1 MSYTRQTNF
10 TRFTNRNVPDE
21 SREIERKAKAL
32 DKQRIETVNNYKG
45 ASSDQINE
53 MNRLSGLQKMADD
66 FELQNLK
73 QFTDNFAKAVTTSAQ
88 VLGKDLIERRKEKG
102 AQARQEDEARLVELE
117 QEIAEAKKDTQLKL
131 SVIDLENE
139 KKTLTDKIN
148 LADSRKRLGAFGY
161 GYTRDYLQS
170 RSEGFL
176 SYLLNETRESTD
188 IFKAGIGEEGD
199 ADYVPPVL
207 IKDYNKLSL
216 AEKQQVHA
224 FIQQKYINESNI
236 DGVSPKIR
244 EKYLDRHLDKIT
256 NTWFTKQVTI
266 AEQEIAYQEISDSND
281 DVARV
286 VKEYNAATFTKD
298 TTDDNIAFSQLEK
311 AIQIQLETNK
321 DSFART
327 GQVGTYTAGQLA
339 NNNIYS
345 NLVQNISL
353 IDNDAVRGVLIEKL
367 KNAKFVVPSKGT
379 NKATLEEHFPSKYNF
394 KEIEK
399 DINKKISE
407 NREVKRRTRKENAE
421 AEMFEL
427 KQFLFNNPKELDTY
441 LLRKE
446 EIQRKFGDITEIK
459 VKLKD
464 LDEYP
469 TRLNDGISTQKS
481 EEYYDSIKDL
491 WPRGIPKSLASN
503 FHPEHWALLKQQGR
517 VANDLTYFETNSQDV
532 KKDHVRLSKKLELI
546 FLKNNPSTNNLN
558 KDNTTL
564 TKLKSD
570 ILKIHIPMQM
580 NLVAA
585 EGIPDGEKDPE
596 LYMYKEAVRRVD
608 ALIETARDTNIPGK
622 NPFAINSK
630 NEFINEESVG
640 NKEEINLLKQV
651 NQIAK
656 NKTEL
661 NLSIR
666 EKMANNNTAAT
677 TTNIYEGSKL
687 SKEEIIGKL
696 NPTPID
702 GKYSIFPE
710 SISFAAKEDMT
721 GKTVLDI
728 WNHQRSYY
736 QLPPITKEQLTVPTQ
751 QALNVVETLDQTTIN
766 LLKSDNAKDFAT
778 GIDKSGLVSTHL
790 VATAAGDFDVPQG
803 FVTSELGKLDGVT
816 LDDYN
821 AETEDGEELRANIK
835 MAYINTQIAKASIGS
850 NNKLEVLHR
859 VHALLKNKNMNDWR
873 KDIYLEQSGVNFVN
887 NYYSGGYSGDK
898 YSHAIDIQGDVKVE
912 RRLGEGSKYI
922 RNVKQEQDLKKKE
935 EEENSFTN
943 DEDLYNYRTQDLTA
957 ISVGQIEDKLEDW
970 LGEEPDKFGGNKNQ
984 VTPEWA
990 DWNQKKQRLES
1001 QIRVLNAIEQ
1011 GDASFGLRAS
1021 QKTDATV
1028 QDARVLI
1035 PAFPRLPAWIKDG
1048 RLNHDIVNVISQERF
1063 DELKAKAVK
1072 KMQAKGFPNA
1082 SAPDAFG
1089 MAFTVSPIKGRMEE
1103 VFTEEFYKLLI
1114 AEPEFFTGE
1123 AY

>member
-32 DKQRIETVNNYKG
+32 DKQRIEKVNNYKG
-45 ASSDQINE
+45 ASSDQISE

-73 QFTDNFAKAVTTSAQ
+73 TFTNNFAKAVTTSAQ
-88 VLGKDLIERRKEKG
+88 VLGKDLIETRKEKG
-102 AQARQEDEARLVELE
+102 AQARNEDEARLVELE

-170 RSEGFL
+170 RAEGFL
-176 SYLLNETRESTD
+176 PYLLNETRESTD

-199 ADYVPPVL
+199 PDYVPPVL

-224 FIQQKYINESNI
+224 FIQQKYVNESNI

-256 NTWFTKQVTI
+256 TSWFAKQVTI

-281 DVARV
+281 DVARAF
-286 VKEYNAATFTKD
+286 KEYNAATFTTD
-298 TTDDNIAFSQLEK
+298 MLDDNIMFNQLQRTL
-311 AIQIQLETNK
+311 QIQLETNK

-327 GQVGTYTAGQLA
+327 GQVGVNTAGQLA

-379 NKATLEEHFPSKYNF
+379 NLATLEEHFPSKYNF
-394 KEIEK
+394 REIEK
-399 DINKKISE
+399 EINKKVSE
-407 NREVKRRTRKENAE
+407 NREVKRKTRKDNAE
-421 AEMFEL
+421 TEMFEL
-427 KQFLFNNPKELDTY
+427 KQLLFNNPELIDEY
-441 LLRKE
+441 LLKKE
-446 EIQRKFGDITEIK
+446 EIQRKYGDIVELK
-459 VKLKD
+459 SKLTD

-469 TRLNDGISTQKS
+469 ERLKSGISLEKS
-481 EEYYDSIKDL
+481 KAYLSDISGLY
-491 WPRGIPKSLASN
+491 PRGIPKSLASN
-503 FHPEHWALLKQQGR
+503 FHPEHWSQLKQKGL
-517 VANDLTYFETNSQDV
+517 VAEELTYFETNSQDV
-532 KKDHVRLSKKLELI
+532 KKDTKRLQNKLNLI
-546 FLKNNPSTNNLN
+546 FLKNNPSKNNLN
-558 KDNTTL
+558 KDNPTL
-564 TKLKSD
+564 IKLKED
-570 ILKIHIPMQM
+570 IIKIHIPRQI
-580 NLVAA
+580 NIIAA
-585 EGIPDGEKDPE
+585 EGIPEGEKDPE
-596 LYMYKEAVRRVD
+596 LYLYKEAVRRVD
-608 ALIETARDTNIPGK
+608 ALIETARDAQTPGD
-622 NPFAINSK
+622 NPFKLNAK
-630 NEFINEESVG
+630 NEFVNEESEG
-640 NKEEINLLKQV
+640 NKD
-651 NQIAK
+651 
-656 NKTEL
+656 EL
-661 NLSIR
+661 NLLNRVNSVVEEDRKVANGIL
-666 EKMANNNTAAT
+666 ENMNNNNTAAT
-677 TTNIYEGSKL
+677 TTNLFEGSNL
-687 SKEEIIGKL
+687 SKEEIVARL
-696 NPTPID
+696 SPLPID
-702 GKYSIFPE
+702 GKYSIFPK
-710 SISFAAKEDMT
+710 SMIFAAKEDMT

-736 QLPPITKEQLTVPTQ
+736 GLPEITREQLTPAAQ
-751 QALNVVETLDQTTIN
+751 QALTIIDTLDTNTIN

-778 GIDKSGLVSTHL
+778 GVDKAGLVSTHL
-790 VATAAGDFDVPQG
+790 VATSAGDFDVPQG

-816 LDDYN
+816 LEDYN
-821 AETEDGEELRANIK
+821 SETEDGEELRANIK

-850 NNKLEVLHR
+850 DNKLEVLHR
-859 VHALLKNKNMNDWR
+859 VHALLKNKNMDDWK
-873 KDIYLEQSGVNFVN
+873 KDIRLEESGVNFVN

-898 YSHAIDIQGDVKVE
+898 YSHSIDIQGDVKVE
-912 RRLGEGSKYI
+912 KRLGENSKYI

-935 EEENSFTN
+935 EKENSFTN
-943 DEDLYNYRTQDLTA
+943 DEDLYNYRTQNLTS
-957 ISVGQIEDKLEDW
+957 ISVGQIEDELEDW
-970 LGEEPDKFGGNKNQ
+970 LGEEPNKYTTNKNRID
-984 VTPEWA
+984 PEWA
-990 DWNQKKQRLES
+990 EWNQTKQRLES

-1021 QKTDATV
+1021 RKTDATV

-1035 PAFPRLPAWIKDG
+1035 PVFTRLPAWIKDA
-1048 RLNHDIVNVISQERF
+1048 RLNQDIVNVISQERF

-1072 KMQAKGFPNA
+1072 KMQAKGFKNA

-1089 MAFTVSPIKGRMEE
+1089 MAFTFSPIKGRMEE

-1123 AY
+1123 VY

>member
-45 ASSDQINE
+45 ASSDQISE

-73 QFTDNFAKAVTTSAQ
+73 TFTNNFAKAVTTSAQ
-88 VLGKDLIERRKEKG
+88 VLGKEAIDRRVEAG
-102 AQARQEDEARLVELE
+102 AQARNEDEARLVQLE

-148 LADSRKRLGAFGY
+148 LADSRKRLGSFGF

-170 RSEGFL
+170 RAEGFL
-176 SYLLNETRESTD
+176 PYLLNETRESTD

-199 ADYVPPVL
+199 PNYVPPVL

-256 NTWFTKQVTI
+256 TSWFAKQVTI

-281 DVARV
+281 DVARAF
-286 VKEYNAATFTKD
+286 KEYNAATFTTD
-298 TTDDNIAFSQLEK
+298 MLDDNIMFTQLQK
-311 AIQIQLETNK
+311 TLQIQLETNK

-379 NKATLEEHFPSKYNF
+379 NLATLEEHFPAKYNF
-394 KEIEK
+394 REIEK
-399 DINKKISE
+399 EINKKVSE
-407 NREVKRRTRKENAE
+407 NREVKRKTRKDNAE
-421 AEMFEL
+421 TEMFEL
-427 KQFLFNNPKELDTY
+427 KQLLFNNPEQIDKY
-441 LLRKE
+441 LLKKE
-446 EIQRKFGDITEIK
+446 EIQRKYGDIVELK
-459 VKLKD
+459 NKLKD

-469 TRLNDGISTQKS
+469 DRLQDGISPEKS
-481 EEYYDSIKDL
+481 REYYKSIKDL
-491 WPRGIPKSLASN
+491 WPRGIPKSLAGN
-503 FHPEHWALLKQQGR
+503 FHPAHWNLLQEQGR
-517 VANDLTYFETNSQDV
+517 VANELTYFETNSQDV
-532 KKDHVRLSKKLELI
+532 KKDVKRLQNTLELV
-546 FLKNNPSTNNLN
+546 FLKNNPSKNNLN
-558 KDNTTL
+558 KNNETL
-564 TKLKSD
+564 KKLKED
-570 ILKIHIPMQM
+570 IIKIHIPRQM
-580 NLVAA
+580 NVIAA
-585 EGIPDGEKDPE
+585 EGIPEGTPDLEKY
-596 LYMYKEAVRRVD
+596 LYDNAVLRVE
-608 ALIETARDTNIPGK
+608 ALIKTARDANTDK
-622 NPFAINSK
+622 DNPFMLNAK
-630 NEFINEESVG
+630 NEFVKEEGEG
-640 NKEEINLLKQV
+640 NKEQINLLNRV
-651 NQIAK
+651 NAASK
-656 NKTEL
+656 NQDEVHNGIL
-661 NLSIR
+661 EN
-666 EKMANNNTAAT
+666 MNNNITAAT
-677 TTNIYEGSKL
+677 TTNLFEGSSL
-687 SKEEIIGKL
+687 SKEEIVARL
-696 NPTPID
+696 NPLPID
-702 GKYSIFPE
+702 GKYSIFPK
-710 SISFAAKEDMT
+710 SIQFAAAQDMT

-736 QLPPITKEQLTVPTQ
+736 GLPEITREQLTVPAQ
-751 QALNVVETLDQTTIN
+751 QALKVLDTLDTNTIN

-778 GIDKSGLVSTHL
+778 GVDKAGLVSTHL
-790 VATAAGDFDVPQG
+790 VATSAGDFDVPQG

-816 LDDYN
+816 LEDYN

-835 MAYINTQIAKASIGS
+835 MAYINKVIATASIGS
-850 NNKLEVLHR
+850 DNKLEVLHR
-859 VHALLKNKNMNDWR
+859 VHALLKDKNMDDWK
-873 KDIYLEQSGVNFVN
+873 KDKFLEESGVNFVN

-898 YSHAIDIQGDVKVE
+898 YSHAIDIQGDVKVK
-912 RRLGEGSKYI
+912 RRLGEGNEYI
-922 RNVKQEQDLKKKE
+922 RNVKQEQDLIKKE
-935 EEENSFTN
+935 EKENSFTN

-957 ISVGQIEDKLEDW
+957 ISVEQIEDKLEDW
-970 LGEEPDKFGGNKNQ
+970 LGEEPNKYTTNKNRID
-984 VTPEWA
+984 PEWA

-1021 QKTDATV
+1021 RKTDATV

-1035 PAFPRLPAWIKDG
+1035 PVFTRLPAWIKDG
-1048 RLNHDIVNVISQERF
+1048 RLNQDIVNVIGEEKF
-1063 DELKAKAVK
+1063 DEIKAKVVK
-1072 KMQAKGFPNA
+1072 KLKLPA
-1082 SAPDAFG
+1082 APDAFS
-1089 MAFTVSPIKGRMEE
+1089 MAFTFSPIKGKMEQKF
-1103 VFTEEFYKLLI
+1103 VEEFYKELI
-1114 AEPEFFTGE
+1114 ALPEFFTGE

>member
-21 SREIERKAKAL
+21 SKEIERKAKAL
-32 DKQRIETVNNYKG
+32 DKQRINTVNEYKG

-73 QFTDNFAKAVTTSAQ
+73 TFTDNFAKAVTTSAQ
-88 VLGKDLIERRKEKG
+88 VLGKEAIDRRIEAG

-148 LADSRKRLGAFGY
+148 LADSRKRLGSFGF

-170 RSEGFL
+170 RAEGFL
-176 SYLLNETRESTD
+176 PFMLNETRESTD
-188 IFKAGIGEEGD
+188 IFKQGIGEEGD

-207 IKDYNKLSL
+207 IKDYNKLTL

-224 FIQQKYINESNI
+224 YIQQKYINESNI
-236 DGVSPKIR
+236 DGVNAKIR
-244 EKYLDRHLDKIT
+244 EKYLDRHLDKVT
-256 NTWFTKQVTI
+256 NTWFSKQVTI

-281 DVARV
+281 DVARAF
-286 VKEYNAATFTKD
+286 KEYNAATFTTD
-298 TTDDNIAFSQLEK
+298 MLDDNIAFNQLQRT
-311 AIQIQLETNK
+311 IQIQLETNK

-339 NNNIYS
+339 NTNIYS
-345 NLVQNISL
+345 NMVQNISL

-367 KNAKFVVPSKGT
+367 KNAKFVVPSKGI

-399 DINKKISE
+399 EINQKVSE
-407 NREVKRRTRKENAE
+407 NRQVKEKTRKDNAKT
-421 AEMFEL
+421 EMFEL
-427 KQFLFNNPKELDTY
+427 KQLLFNNPEQLDVY
-441 LLRKE
+441 LLKKE
-446 EIQRKFGDITEIK
+446 EIQRKYGDITE
-459 VKLKD
+459 LKTQLAD

-469 TRLNDGISTQKS
+469 ERLNDGISPEKS
-481 EEYYDSIKDL
+481 RDYYDSIKDL
-491 WPRGIPKSLASN
+491 WPRGIPQSLAGN
-503 FHPEHWALLKQQGR
+503 FHPSHWNLLKEQGR
-517 VANDLTYFETNSQDV
+517 VAEGLTYFETNSQDV
-532 KKDHVRLSKKLELI
+532 KKDNLRLQKKLELI
-546 FLKNNPSTNNLN
+546 FLKNNPSSNNLN

-564 TKLKSD
+564 TKLKED
-570 ILKIHIPMQM
+570 ILKIHIPMQI
-580 NLVAA
+580 NIVAA
-585 EGIPDGEKDPE
+585 EGIPEGEKDPE
-596 LYMYKEAVRRVD
+596 LYLYKEAVRRVD

-622 NPFAINSK
+622 NPFAINSN

-640 NKEEINLLKQV
+640 NKAEINLLKQV

-656 NKTEL
+656 NKDEL

-666 EKMANNNTAAT
+666 EKMSNNNTAAT

-687 SKEEIIGKL
+687 SKEQIVAKL
-696 NPTPID
+696 NPVPID

-736 QLPPITKEQLTVPTQ
+736 DLPPITKEQLTVPTQ
-751 QALNVVETLDQTTIN
+751 QALNVVETLDPTTIN

-790 VATAAGDFDVPQG
+790 VATSAGDFDVPQG
-803 FVTSELGKLDGVT
+803 FVTTELSKLDGVT

-850 NNKLEVLHR
+850 DNKLQVLHR
-859 VHALLKNKNMNDWR
+859 VHALLKNKNMDAWR

-898 YSHAIDIQGDVKVE
+898 YSHAIDIQGDVKVS

-922 RNVKQEQDLKKKE
+922 RNVKQEQELIKKE
-935 EEENSFTN
+935 EKENSFTN

-957 ISVGQIEDKLEDW
+957 INVGQIEDELEDW
-970 LGEEPDKFGGNKNQ
+970 LGEEPDKYGGNKNN

-1001 QIRVLNAIEQ
+1001 QIIVLNAIEK

-1035 PAFPRLPAWIKDG
+1035 PAFTRLPAWIKDG
-1048 RLNHDIVNVISQERF
+1048 KLNHHIVNVISQERF

-1072 KMQAKGFPNA
+1072 KMQAQGFKNA
-1082 SAPDAFG
+1082 SAPDAFE
-1089 MAFTVSPIKGRMEE
+1089 MAFTFSPIKGKMEE
-1103 VFTEEFYKLLI
+1103 KFVEEFYKLLI

-1123 AY
+1123 EY

>member
-45 ASSDQINE
+45 VSSDQVNE

-73 QFTDNFAKAVTTSAQ
+73 KFTDNFAKAVTTSAQ
-88 VLGKDLIERRKEKG
+88 VLGKDLIETRKEKG

-139 KKTLTDKIN
+139 KKTLEDKIN

-170 RSEGFL
+170 RAEGFL
-176 SYLLNETRESTD
+176 PYLLNETRESTD

-199 ADYVPPVL
+199 PNYVPPVL

-216 AEKQQVHA
+216 SEKQQVHA
-224 FIQQKYINESNI
+224 FIKQKYINESNI

-244 EKYLDRHLDKIT
+244 EKYLDRHLDKVI
-256 NTWFTKQVTI
+256 NTWYTKQVTI

-281 DVARV
+281 DVARAF
-286 VKEYNAATFTKD
+286 KEYNAATFTTD
-298 TTDDNIAFSQLEK
+298 MLDDNIMFNQLQK
-311 AIQIQLETNK
+311 TIQIQLETNK

-327 GQVGTYTAGQLA
+327 GQVGVNTAGQLA

-379 NKATLEEHFPSKYNF
+379 NLATLEEHFPSKYNF

-399 DINKKISE
+399 EINKKVSE
-407 NREVKRRTRKENAE
+407 NRDLKRKTRKDNAE
-421 AEMFEL
+421 TEMFEL
-427 KQFLFNNPKELDTY
+427 KQLLFNNPEQIDEY

-446 EIQRKFGDITEIK
+446 EIQRKYGDITELK
-459 VKLKD
+459 TKLTD

-469 TRLNDGISTQKS
+469 DRLKSGISLDKS
-481 EEYYDSIKDL
+481 KAYLSDIIGLY
-491 WPRGIPKSLASN
+491 PRGIPKSLASN
-503 FHPEHWALLKQQGR
+503 FHPEHWSQLKEKGL
-517 VANDLTYFETNSQDV
+517 VAEELTYFETNSQDV
-532 KKDHVRLSKKLELI
+532 KKDVKTLQNKLGLI
-546 FLKNNPSTNNLN
+546 FLNKNPSKNNLN
-558 KDNTTL
+558 KDNPTL
-564 TKLKSD
+564 IKLKED
-570 ILKIHIPMQM
+570 IIKIHIPKQM
-580 NLVAA
+580 NLIAA
-585 EGIPDGEKDPE
+585 EGIPEGTVDVEKY
-596 LYMYKEAVRRVD
+596 LYDEAVRRVD
-608 ALIETARDTNIPGK
+608 ALIETARDPQTPAD
-622 NPFAINSK
+622 NPFRLNNR
-630 NEFINEESVG
+630 NEFVNAESER
-640 NKEEINLLKQV
+640 NKAELNLLKEV
-651 NQIAK
+651 NSVVEEDRKIGNGILENL
-656 NKTEL
+656 NK
-661 NLSIR
+661 
-666 EKMANNNTAAT
+666 NNTAAT
-677 TTNIYEGSKL
+677 TTNLFEGSHL
-687 SKEEIIGKL
+687 SKEEIVARL
-696 NPTPID
+696 DPLPID
-702 GKYSIFPE
+702 GKYSVFPK
-710 SISFAAKEDMT
+710 SMIFAAKEDMT

-736 QLPPITKEQLTVPTQ
+736 GLPEITRDQLTPAAQ
-751 QALNVVETLDQTTIN
+751 QALGIIDTLDPNTIN

-778 GIDKSGLVSTHL
+778 GIDKSGLISTHL
-790 VATAAGDFDVPQG
+790 VATSAGDFDVPQG

-816 LDDYN
+816 LEDYN

-835 MAYINTQIAKASIGS
+835 MAYINRVIATASIGS

-859 VHALLKNKNMNDWR
+859 VHALLKDKNMDDWKNDIR
-873 KDIYLEQSGVNFVN
+873 LEESGVNFVN

-898 YSHAIDIQGDVKVE
+898 YSHSIDIQGDVKVE
-912 RRLGEGSKYI
+912 KRLDKNSKYI
-922 RNVKQEQDLKKKE
+922 RNVKQEQDLIKKE
-935 EEENSFTN
+935 EKENSFTN
-943 DEDLYNYRTQDLTA
+943 DEELYNYRTQDLTA
-957 ISVGQIEDKLEDW
+957 ISVEQIEDKLEDW
-970 LGEEPDKFGGNKNQ
+970 LAQEPTKYTTNNKNRINDD
-984 VTPEWA
+984 WA
-990 DWNQKKQRLES
+990 EWNQKKQRLES

-1035 PAFPRLPAWIKDG
+1035 PVFTRLPAWIKDG
-1048 RLNHDIVNVISQERF
+1048 RLNQDIVNVIGQEKF
-1063 DELKAKAVK
+1063 DELKAKVTK
-1072 KMQAKGFPNA
+1072 KLKMNA
-1082 SAPDAFG
+1082 APDAFA
-1089 MAFTVSPIKGRMEE
+1089 MAFTFSPIKRGMEE
-1103 VFTEEFYKLLI
+1103 RFVEEFYKELI
-1114 AEPEFFTGE
+1114 ALPEFFTGE

>member
-21 SREIERKAKAL
+21 SKEIERKAKAL

-45 ASSDQINE
+45 ASSDQISE

-73 QFTDNFAKAVTTSAQ
+73 TFTNNFAKAVTTSAQ
-88 VLGKDLIERRKEKG
+88 VLGKEAIDRRVEKG
-102 AQARQEDEARLVELE
+102 AQARQADEARLVELE

-148 LADSRKRLGAFGY
+148 LADSRKRLGSFGF

-170 RSEGFL
+170 RAEGFL
-176 SYLLNETRESTD
+176 PYLLNETRESTD

-199 ADYVPPVL
+199 PDYVPPVL

-256 NTWFTKQVTI
+256 TSWFAKQVTI

-281 DVARV
+281 DVARAF
-286 VKEYNAATFTKD
+286 KEYNAATFTTD
-298 TTDDNIAFSQLEK
+298 MLDDNIMFNQLQK
-311 AIQIQLETNK
+311 TLQIQLETNK

-379 NKATLEEHFPSKYNF
+379 NLATLEEHFPSKYNF

-399 DINKKISE
+399 EINKKVSD
-407 NREVKRRTRKENAE
+407 NRELKRKTRKDNAE
-421 AEMFEL
+421 TEMFEL
-427 KQFLFNNPKELDTY
+427 KQLLFNNPEQIDEY
-441 LLRKE
+441 LLKKE
-446 EIQRKFGDITEIK
+446 EIQRKYGDIVELK
-459 VKLKD
+459 SKLTD

-469 TRLNDGISTQKS
+469 DRLKSGISLEKS
-481 EEYYDSIKDL
+481 KAYLSDIVGLY
-491 WPRGIPKSLASN
+491 PRGIPKSLASN
-503 FHPEHWALLKQQGR
+503 FHPEHWAQLKQKGL
-517 VANDLTYFETNSQDV
+517 VAEELTYFETNSQDV
-532 KKDHVRLSKKLELI
+532 KKDVKTLQNKLNLV
-546 FLKNNPSTNNLN
+546 FLKNNPSKNNLN
-558 KDNTTL
+558 KDNETL
-564 TKLKSD
+564 KKLKQD
-570 ILKIHIPMQM
+570 IIKIHIPRQM
-580 NLVAA
+580 NIIAA
-585 EGIPDGEKDPE
+585 EGIPEGTVDVEKYLFD
-596 LYMYKEAVRRVD
+596 EAVRRVD
-608 ALIETARDTNIPGK
+608 ALIETARDAQTPGD
-622 NPFAINSK
+622 NPFKLNAK
-630 NEFINEESVG
+630 NEFVNEESVG
-640 NKEEINLLKQV
+640 NK
-651 NQIAK
+651 A
-656 NKTEL
+656 EL
-661 NLSIR
+661 NLLNEVNSVVEEDRKVANGIL
-666 EKMANNNTAAT
+666 ENMNNNNTAAT
-677 TTNIYEGSKL
+677 TTNLFEGSNL
-687 SKEEIIGKL
+687 SKEEIVARL
-696 NPTPID
+696 NPLPID
-702 GKYSIFPE
+702 GKYSIFPK
-710 SISFAAKEDMT
+710 SMIFAAKEDMT

-736 QLPPITKEQLTVPTQ
+736 GLPEITREQLTPAAQ
-751 QALNVVETLDQTTIN
+751 QALTIIDTLDTNTIN

-790 VATAAGDFDVPQG
+790 VATSAGDFDVPRS
-803 FVTSELGKLDGVT
+803 FVNNELGKLDGVT
-816 LDDYN
+816 LEDYN

-850 NNKLEVLHR
+850 DNKLEVLHR
-859 VHALLKNKNMNDWR
+859 VHALLKDKNMDDWK
-873 KDIYLEQSGVNFVN
+873 KDIRLEESGVNFVN

-898 YSHAIDIQGDVKVE
+898 YSHSIDIQGDVKVE
-912 RRLGEGSKYI
+912 KRIAENSKYI
-922 RNVKQEQDLKKKE
+922 VNVKQKQDAILKE
-935 EEENSFTN
+935 EKENSFTN

-957 ISVGQIEDKLEDW
+957 ISVEQIEDKLEDW
-970 LGEEPDKFGGNKNQ
+970 LGEEPDKYTTNKNRIN
-984 VTPEWA
+984 PEWA

-1021 QKTDATV
+1021 QKTDRDV
-1028 QDARVLI
+1028 KDARILI
-1035 PAFPRLPAWIKDG
+1035 PAFTRLPAWIKDG
-1048 RLNHDIVNVISQERF
+1048 RLNQDIVNVIGEEKF
-1063 DELKAKAVK
+1063 KELKAKVTK
-1072 KMQAKGFPNA
+1072 KLKMNA
-1082 SAPDAFG
+1082 APDAFG
-1089 MAFTVSPIKGRMEE
+1089 MAFTFSPIKRGMEE
-1103 VFTEEFYKLLI
+1103 KFVEEFYKELI
-1114 AEPEFFTGE
+1114 ALPEFFTGE

>member
-32 DKQRIETVNNYKG
+32 DKQRINTVNEYKG
-45 ASSDQINE
+45 VSSDQISE
-53 MNRLSGLQKMADD
+53 LNRLSGLQKMADD
-66 FELQNLK
+66 FELKNLK
-73 QFTDNFAKAVTTSAQ
+73 TWTDNFAKATVTAAT
-88 VLGKDLIERRKEKG
+88 VLGKDAVDARVEKG
-102 AQARQEDEARLVELE
+102 AQAREEDEAKLVELE

-131 SVIDLENE
+131 SVIDLQNE
-139 KKTLTDKIN
+139 KKTLEDKIN
-148 LADSRKRLGAFGY
+148 LADARKRLGSFGF

-176 SYLLNETRESTD
+176 PYLLNETRESTD

-199 ADYVPPVL
+199 PNYIPPVL

-224 FIQQKYINESNI
+224 FIKQKYINESNI
-236 DGVSPKIR
+236 DGVNPKIR
-244 EKYLDRHLDKIT
+244 EKYLDRHLDKVIS
-256 NTWFTKQVTI
+256 TWYTKQVTI

-281 DVARV
+281 NVARAF
-286 VKEYNAATFTKD
+286 KEYNAATFTTD
-298 TTDDNIAFSQLEK
+298 MLDDNIMFNQLQRT
-311 AIQIQLETNK
+311 IQIQLETNK

-327 GQVGTYTAGQLA
+327 GQVGVNTAGQLA
-339 NNNIYS
+339 NENIYS

-379 NKATLEEHFPSKYNF
+379 NLATLEEHFPSKYNF

-399 DINKKISE
+399 EINKKVSD
-407 NREVKRRTRKENAE
+407 NRELKRKTRKDNAE
-421 AEMFEL
+421 TEMFEL
-427 KQFLFNNPKELDTY
+427 KMLLFNNPEQLDVY
-441 LLRKE
+441 LLKKE
-446 EIQRKFGDITEIK
+446 EIQRKYGDIVEIK
-459 VKLKD
+459 SKLTD

-469 TRLNDGISTQKS
+469 DRLKSGISLDKS
-481 EEYYDSIKDL
+481 KAYFQDISGLY
-491 WPRGIPKSLASN
+491 PRGIPKTLASN
-503 FHPEHWALLKQQGR
+503 FHPEHWSQLKEKGL
-517 VANDLTYFETNSQDV
+517 VAEELTYFETNSQDV
-532 KKDHVRLSKKLELI
+532 KKDVKTLQNKLNLI
-546 FLKNNPSTNNLN
+546 FLKNNPSKNNLN

-564 TKLKSD
+564 VKLKED
-570 ILKIHIPMQM
+570 IIKIHIPRQM
-580 NLVAA
+580 NIIAA
-585 EGIPDGEKDPE
+585 EGIPEGTVDVEKY
-596 LYMYKEAVRRVD
+596 LYDEAVKRVD
-608 ALIETARDTNIPGK
+608 ALIETARDAQTPAD
-622 NPFAINSK
+622 NPFRLNAK
-630 NEFINEESVG
+630 NEFVNAESEG
-640 NKEEINLLKQV
+640 NK
-651 NQIAK
+651 A
-656 NKTEL
+656 EL
-661 NLSIR
+661 NLLNRVNKVVEVDKQVANGIL
-666 EKMANNNTAAT
+666 ENMNNNNTAAT
-677 TTNIYEGSKL
+677 TTNLFEGSNL
-687 SKEEIIGKL
+687 SKEEIVARL
-696 NPTPID
+696 SPLPID
-702 GKYSIFPE
+702 GKYSIFPK
-710 SISFAAKEDMT
+710 SMIFAAKEDMT

-736 QLPPITKEQLTVPTQ
+736 GLPEITREQLTPAAQ
-751 QALNVVETLDQTTIN
+751 QALTIIDTLDTNTIN

-778 GIDKSGLVSTHL
+778 GVDKSGLVSTHL

-816 LDDYN
+816 LEDYN

-835 MAYINTQIAKASIGS
+835 MSYLNKVIATASIGS

-859 VHALLKNKNMNDWR
+859 VHALLKNKNMNDWK
-873 KDIYLEQSGVNFVN
+873 KDIRLEESGVNFVN

-922 RNVKQEQDLKKKE
+922 RNVKQEQDLKKRE
-935 EEENSFTN
+935 EKENSFTN

-957 ISVGQIEDKLEDW
+957 ISVEQIEDKLEDW
-970 LGEEPDKFGGNKNQ
+970 LGEEPDKFGGNKNN

-1035 PAFPRLPAWIKDG
+1035 PVFTRLPAWIKDG
-1048 RLNHDIVNVISQERF
+1048 RLNQDIVNVIGEEKF
-1063 DELKAKAVK
+1063 KELKAKVTK
-1072 KMQAKGFPNA
+1072 KLKMNA
-1082 SAPDAFG
+1082 APDAFG
-1089 MAFTVSPIKGRMEE
+1089 MAFTFSPIKGRMEE
-1103 VFTEEFYKLLI
+1103 KFTEEFYKELI
-1114 AEPEFFTGE
+1114 ALPEFFTGE